1 MAAGEGDGDG
11 EPRLNLYSLPNEIL
25 VQILTPL
32 STRALLPL
40 TAVSHRFLALVLRI
54 LHYRLLVAASL
65 SEKDKDYKLMLECFH
80 PSEKLTEPHVF
91 CAYLGTDGLSER
103 HDDEFAGSLYEDV
116 KETEKLGR
124 LSGLYSRFRPIP
136 REEEGDSG
144 YNGRRFFPTGPG
156 TMVGVVG
163 ADSTS
168 TRPEGPEEVVS
179 AEKPRFVKRTIH
191 LESAEDFSQLCTVVN
206 LVRVIPNSNLLLS
219 AVTVEDGIIRIWRDW
234 LEEQA
239 QLERVDAAQRR
250 AAETVSREGHTIPS
264 DAGAGSRPL
273 ANGRRRRLEEGDSG
287 ILWVDGA
294 RNVGLKF
301 RVRQKRWRREET
313 MPVLMH
319 RDEEPAVSYEVDIE
333 ELRIRTT
340 RLLWT
345 VEESIQEQQN
355 YSRAVVFGAFRPRGV
370 M

>member
-1 MAAGEGDGDG
+1 
-11 EPRLNLYSLPNEIL
+11 
-25 VQILTPL
+25 
-32 STRALLPL
+32 
-40 TAVSHRFLALVLRI
+40 
-54 LHYRLLVAASL
+54 
-65 SEKDKDYKLMLECFH
+65 MLECFH

-313 MPVLMH
+313 MPILMH

-333 ELRIRTT
+333 GLSLPSRYPSTSEDSLLNEWFCRTAHPHDPAAVDRGGVDPGAAELLAGG
-340 RLLWT
+340 RLWRLSAEGGD
-345 VEESIQEQQN
+345 VDFAPFRLYI
-355 YSRAVVFGAFRPRGV
+355 YSHLNWVGCMNCFCYPSMMNTG
-370 M
+370 